1 MSNPAQKAMKLF
13 VQTFGTTA
21 DDLYQ
26 APGRVNIIGEHTDY
40 NEGFVLPA
48 AINFHTVIAVKER
61 SDNTFRAVTDAFPGQ
76 IIQWKF
82 GEESTSQDSNSW
94 GNYLKGF
101 TASMFQSGLKA
112 KGLDLAIVG
121 NVPLGAGMSSS
132 AALEVAFGTAISYAS
147 QLHLSPLAIAQIAQ
161 RGEHRFIKTES
172 GIMDQTISALAEADH
187 ALLIDCLEL
196 DSEPVSIPENLSLL
210 IVDPHIDRQSLI
222 ERFEARK
229 KECAEIN
236 DLLAIESLREVSLV
250 QLNREKHTLGDTLF
264 CRARHVLTEN
274 QRTVNA
280 ARALEQ
286 NDITRFS
293 QLMAQSHDSMKTD
306 FDISTQEIDTL
317 VGIVKDVI
325 GNRGGVRMSDGCVVA
340 LIDHELTDAVVNAI
354 EAKYPEQTGLEAI
367 IYLCSASDG
376 AGRID

>member
-1 MSNPAQKAMKLF
+1 MSNPAQQAMKLF

-48 AINFHTVIAVKER
+48 AINFHTVIAVKHR

-76 IIQWKF
+76 IEQWRF
-82 GEESTSQDSNSW
+82 GEESSTEDKSSW
-94 GNYLKGF
+94 GKYLKGF

-161 RGEHRFIKTES
+161 RGEHRFIKSES
-172 GIMDQTISALAEADH
+172 GMMDQTISALAEADH

-196 DSEPVSIPENLSLL
+196 DSEPVAIPESLSLV
-210 IVDPHIDRQSLI
+210 IIDPNIDRQSLI
-222 ERFEARK
+222 ECFDARK
-229 KECAEIN
+229 MQCEEIN
-236 DLLAIESLREVSLV
+236 ELLGVESLREVSLA
-250 QLNREKHTLGDTLF
+250 QLNKAKATLGDELF
-264 CRARHVLTEN
+264 QRAKHVLSEN
-274 QRTVNA
+274 QRTVSA

-286 NDITRFS
+286 NDIIRFS
-293 QLMAQSHDSMKTD
+293 QLMAQSQQSMRDD
-306 FDISTQEIDTL
+306 FEITTPEIDTL
-317 VGIVKDVI
+317 VRIIKDVI
-325 GNRGGVRMSDGCVVA
+325 GTKGGVRMSDGCVIA
-340 LIDHELTDAVVNAI
+340 LIDHELTDSVVNAV
-354 EAKYPEQTGLEAI
+354 EQEYPQQTSLEPI
-367 IYLCSASDG
+367 IYLCSASGG
-376 AGRID
+376 AGRIE